1 MAYCAVK
8 RRIHLVAEGIETA
21 AELKTLRTLG
31 IGYGQGYLL
40 GRPQDGRG
48 PGPWPTVVALAKP
61 ETRHGG
67 QRRPR
72 PTPKPPAASSPRG
85 TI

>member
-48 PGPWPTVVALAKP
+48 LAKP